1 MFIERPSHYLLKLLH
16 GQTTNTIIRLN
27 FWLELDLLGFISFLS
42 FCYGGRKRGKFITK
56 DSRFYYLLE
65 RDDEVIADSIC
76 QIQEN
81 LPLLFFR
88 LIVPLGAR
96 VKSQMTKSEVKKAK
110 EVPNLQIHVER
121 GINSI
126 KLFRVLKVT
135 IPVTM
140 TQHVYDIIL
149 TGTASCNL
157 RPKLIRTKEKD
168 LRK

>member
-1 MFIERPSHYLLKLLH
+1 
-16 GQTTNTIIRLN
+16 
-27 FWLELDLLGFISFLS
+27 
-42 FCYGGRKRGKFITK
+42 
-56 DSRFYYLLE
+56 
-65 RDDEVIADSIC
+65 
-76 QIQEN
+76 
-81 LPLLFFR
+81 
-88 LIVPLGAR
+88 
-96 VKSQMTKSEVKKAK
+96 MTKSEVKKAK